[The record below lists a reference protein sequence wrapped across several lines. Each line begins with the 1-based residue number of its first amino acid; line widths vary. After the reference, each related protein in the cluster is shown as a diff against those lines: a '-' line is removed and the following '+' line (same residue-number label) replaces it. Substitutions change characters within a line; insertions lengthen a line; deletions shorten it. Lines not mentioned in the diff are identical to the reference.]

1 MLKLLTEA
9 PIISHVQKNQILLI
23 YNGNEE
29 KRENVK
35 LKSKDIG
42 TRK

>member
-9 PIISHVQKNQILLI
+9 LVISHVEKNQISLT

-29 KRENVK
+29 KREIAK
-35 LKSKDIG
+35 WKSKDIG
-42 TRK
+42 TRN